1 MTIFAS
7 FNLPPMVSSV
17 LSSQFGISKLYADV
31 SAQLIS
37 PCAIQALS
45 TPLHLL
51 GMDLYNQP
59 VSTTATRVSFI
70 QREYLATT
78 AARMGRIF
86 PAFGIGGVA
95 NKLFKKHSREFLAR
109 WRRAQDWNALLCS
122 NLFRRRRGVGGFLGS
137 ELIWI
142 WQIIKLE
149 LWNTSYPR
157 SYSLPRECNS
167 SFVLDSSLNATS
179 PPVATAALVTTVKT
193 EMNGIFAKALR
204 KCSPKG
210 MMLSVGKENRGW
222 LLSVY
227 CVWYSSLHLCDL

>member
-1 MTIFAS
+1 MTLSVLKDLYFTRAFGKQGAVVGPVPPASYLLYTTRDSMTIFAS

-109 WRRAQDWNALLCS
+109 
-122 NLFRRRRGVGGFLGS
+122 
-137 ELIWI
+137 
-142 WQIIKLE
+142 
-149 LWNTSYPR
+149 
-157 SYSLPRECNS
+157 
-167 SFVLDSSLNATS
+167 
-179 PPVATAALVTTVKT
+179 
-193 EMNGIFAKALR
+193 
-204 KCSPKG
+204 
-210 MMLSVGKENRGW
+210 
-222 LLSVY
+222 
-227 CVWYSSLHLCDL
+227 